1 MKYLSKR
8 QYILISVIFSLIY
21 CISSSEAA
29 ELEQITLAIS
39 PFKNL
44 MNKPDLDWMEEGFA
58 ETLTTKLNHIKRLNL
73 VERVQFNEI
82 IDEMKLEMAGI
93 TEENASNVGKLL
105 RADYLIIGSFQKLD
119 IGPDSILKIN
129 ARLVNVKTGKIEQG
143 KAASEEGPY
152 NSVFKIQET
161 LAAKISMLL
170 GIGLSDSEIKHMEIN
185 ETTSVTAYELYNQA
199 KNETDDLRKEKLL
212 EKALQYDPSYAKV
225 HLLLGSYYGVKSMT
239 NAYFDNSFLLH
250 LKTAIELD
258 PNLFEAHY
266 AMGDFYYRKSITYRS
281 QQDEREEE
289 AIKKALFY
297 LNIFIKNKKDSK
309 ARYYTWKVKKAQNKV
324 KKLSF

>member
-1 MKYLSKR
+1 MKYLSKGK
-8 QYILISVIFSLIY
+8 YILISFILSLIH
-21 CISSSEAA
+21 CIPFSQAA
-29 ELEQITLAIS
+29 ELEQITLAVS
-39 PFKNL
+39 SFKNL

-58 ETLTTKLNHIKRLNL
+58 ETITTKLNHINRLNL

-93 TEENASNVGKLL
+93 TEENASNVGKML

-119 IGPDSILKIN
+119 LVSGSILKIN
-129 ARLVNVKTGKIEQG
+129 ARLVSVKTGGIEQG
-143 KAASEEGPY
+143 MAVSEEGPY
-152 NSVFKIQET
+152 KSIFKIQET
-161 LAAKISMLL
+161 LAAKISRHL

-199 KNETDDLRKEKLL
+199 KNETDDLRKEMLL
-212 EKALQYDPSYAKV
+212 EKALQYDPSYAKA

-239 NAYFDNSFLLH
+239 SASFDNSSLLH

-258 PNLFEAHY
+258 SNLFEAHY
-266 AMGDFYYRKSITYRS
+266 AIGDFYYRKSLTYRS

-289 AIKKALFY
+289 TTKKALFH
-297 LNIFIKNKKDSK
+297 LNAFIENKKDSK
-309 ARYYTWKVKKAQNKV
+309 ARYYTWKVKKAQKKI
-324 KKLSF
+324 KKLHF